1 MFDANVNFVLSA
13 CRFLIQFYFLFL
25 NDKFSE
31 MQNQLACQ
39 KSNLRE
45 YIEKIQGL
53 EEELKKTEDLFSK
66 TKRELEKTTDN
77 LKWARQE
84 VDETKELVNKHMEGE
99 ENLYGQATDLL
110 NTVEETVAHTRGLHS
125 SLNRNK
131 SLHQYNTEKS
141 QEFKQKARTMLDEM
155 KEELCKLAL
164 AEKGYN
170 ENIVA
175 DLGKYCF
182 LRMILKRFTFAYI
195 TTKLLK

>member
-1 MFDANVNFVLSA
+1 
-13 CRFLIQFYFLFL
+13 
-25 NDKFSE
+25 

-39 KSNLRE
+39 KTNLRE

-53 EEELKKTEDLFSK
+53 EEELKKTEELFSK
-66 TKRELEKTTDN
+66 TKLELEKTTDN

-84 VDETKELVNKHMEGE
+84 VEEAKELVSKHMEGE
-99 ENLYGQATDLL
+99 ENLYEQATDLL

-131 SLHQYNTEKS
+131 SLHQHNTEMS
-141 QEFKQKARTMLDEM
+141 QEFKQRARTMLDEM
-155 KEELCKLAL
+155 KEDLCKLSL

-175 DLGKYCF
+175 DLGKKIFFRVCPFQYS
-182 LRMILKRFTFAYI
+182 RFE
-195 TTKLLK
+195 L

>member
-1 MFDANVNFVLSA
+1 MKIATKEFYGHYVRVFDVDVNFVLSA

-84 VDETKELVNKHMEGE
+84 VDETKELVSKHMEGE

-141 QEFKQKARTMLDEM
+141 QEFKQKARIMLDEM
-155 KEELCKLAL
+155 KEDLCKLAL
-164 AEKGYN
+164 AEKGCN

-175 DLGKYCF
+175 DLGKKCF
-182 LRMILKRFTFAYI
+182 LRE
-195 TTKLLK
+195 